1 MVQRTGKRIK
11 LSDGGGGQAMQRLL
25 SESVIGNLKNVK
37 TRGGIGLEA
46 MDDAAVIKVGG
57 ENLVFTTD
65 SYVVDPVFF
74 KGGDIGKLAMCGT
87 INDLAV
93 MGAKPI
99 AVSCALIISE
109 GFPIKDVERIMR
121 SMNHVSQGLDV
132 PIVTGDTKV
141 VGAATGIY
149 INTAG
154 IGIAENVIR
163 DSGLAPGDKII
174 VSGTLG
180 DHGMAIL
187 SKREGLEFEAD
198 IKSDCAAVYPMIKEL
213 LDAGI
218 VIHAAKDPTRGGFS
232 NAINEMAEKSGVCV
246 EIDEDKIPINPAV
259 KSSSEMLG
267 IDPLE
272 VANEGKVVLGIPEKQ
287 AKKAL
292 DIMRKNLLGRDS
304 AVVGRVVS
312 GSRVVLNTVIGGRRI
327 LEKPMG
333 DPVPRVC

>member
-37 TRGGIGLEA
+37 TKGGIGLEA

-65 SYVVDPVFF
+65 SYVVEPVFF
-74 KGGDIGKLAMCGT
+74 KGGDIGKLAICGT

-99 AVSCALIISE
+99 AISCALIISE
-109 GFPIKDVERIMR
+109 GFPVKDVERIMK
-121 SMNHVSQGLDV
+121 SMNRVSQGLDV

-149 INTAG
+149 INTTG
-154 IGIAENVIR
+154 IGIAETVIR
-163 DSGLAPGDKII
+163 DSGLQVGDKII

-187 SKREGLEFEAD
+187 SQREGIEFETEL
-198 IKSDCAAVYPMIKEL
+198 KSDCAAVYPMIKEL

-218 VIHAAKDPTRGGFS
+218 VIHAAKDPTRGGFA
-232 NAINEMAEKSGVCV
+232 NAVNEMAEKSGVCV

-292 DIMRKNLLGRDS
+292 GIIRMNEIGKH
-304 AVVGRVVS
+304 AEIVGRVVV
-312 GSRVVLNTVIGGRRI
+312 GDRVIMNTVIGGRRI